1 ELNSGDMLSI
11 DIDVEVIEEAHVP
24 NPIAKSMLE
33 KYLKELQAAGLPA
46 SVLAHETLEYLRKFS
61 KMSGEE
67 AEELLNELNSFNLR
81 NESKVMIVNICPQT
95 IEELRALLVLED
107 KVFDTNELES
117 ILSIISKYCPK

>member
-1 ELNSGDMLSI
+1 MLSI

-46 SVLAHETLEYLRKFS
+46 SVLAHETLEHLRKFS
-61 KMSGEE
+61 KMSSEE